1 MELFAVVRKAT
12 RITFERFMSV
22 KERDKAVFIE
32 KFGILNSLFICLFLI
47 LFGTQQRTVFV
58 RTFRCLIEIYNK
70 NVTNLLNNL
79 MQ

>member
-22 KERDKAVFIE
+22 EERDKAVFIKE
-32 KFGILNSLFICLFLI
+32 FGILNTLFICLFLI

-70 NVTNLLNNL
+70 NAMNLLNNL